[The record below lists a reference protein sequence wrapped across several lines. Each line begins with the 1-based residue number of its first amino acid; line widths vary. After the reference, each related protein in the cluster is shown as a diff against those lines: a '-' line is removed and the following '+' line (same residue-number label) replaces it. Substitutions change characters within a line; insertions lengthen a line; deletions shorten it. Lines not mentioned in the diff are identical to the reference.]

1 MRSLRG
7 EGMTGGVPLIF
18 AGQDERAVGAGE
30 PFQAATEQ
38 DRPGQ
43 AVPVTTPAS
52 RSGSGVTERRTR
64 VFASPSRNFGI
75 EQTAAVEAVGLLPMT
90 IDFGHITNLSV
101 GLNPRRMVLAGEMRM
116 VGRDRRVPGPGGTE
130 GDEGEATHPAGPV
143 TAHRPE
149 AAAATLLLI
158 GKRFL
163 QLGP

>member
-1 MRSLRG
+1 
-7 EGMTGGVPLIF
+7 MTGVPLIF
-18 AGQDERAVGAGE
+18 AGQDERAAGAGE
-30 PFQAATEQ
+30 PFQPATAR
-38 DRPGQ
+38 DR
-43 AVPVTTPAS
+43 PVTTLAS
-52 RSGSGVTERRTR
+52 RSGSGVTGRRTR

-75 EQTAAVEAVGLLPMT
+75 EQTAAAAVEAVGLLPMT

-116 VGRDRRVPGPGGTE
+116 VGRDRRVPGPAGTE
-130 GDEGEATHPAGPV
+130 GDEGEATPPAGPV
-143 TAHRPE
+143 TAHHPE

>member
-1 MRSLRG
+1 
-7 EGMTGGVPLIF
+7 MTGVPLIF
-18 AGQDERAVGAGE
+18 AGQDERAAGAGE
-30 PFQAATEQ
+30 PFQPATAR
-38 DRPGQ
+38 DRPGR

-52 RSGSGVTERRTR
+52 RSGSGVTGRRTR

-75 EQTAAVEAVGLLPMT
+75 EQTAAAAAVEVVGLLPTT

-116 VGRDRRVPGPGGTE
+116 VGRDHRVPGPAGTE
-130 GDEGEATHPAGPV
+130 GDEGEATPPAGPV
-143 TAHRPE
+143 TAHLLE
-149 AAAATLLLI
+149 AAAATLPLI